1 MYNDLQIN
9 ILFDFLNNKGKT
21 QEEVVKYTSSCVS
34 ILLRL
39 SLVFLFFYC
48 QKFVGAEIKKGL
60 IKKGLGRTTVQGHI
74 LQITKVE
81 LKQQK

>member
-48 QKFVGAEIKKGL
+48 QKSVGAEIMKGMM
-60 IKKGLGRTTVQGHI
+60 KTRFS
-74 LQITKVE
+74 
-81 LKQQK
+81 